1 MWRYNLKIGT
11 FKDKIVKHFNKC
23 MSTRQDKFEPKI
35 IKLKKNVRALSPVL
49 PVVRKLAG
57 GSGEKMN
64 LIIGLLKIKFQS

>member
-1 MWRYNLKIGT
+1 
-11 FKDKIVKHFNKC
+11 

-57 GSGEKMN
+57 SSGKNEPHYWPFKYQIPI
-64 LIIGLLKIKFQS
+64 LSGFWRVLK

>member
-1 MWRYNLKIGT
+1 
-11 FKDKIVKHFNKC
+11 

-57 GSGEKMN
+57 GSGKKNEPHYWPFKN
-64 LIIGLLKIKFQS
+64 QIPILSGFWRVLK

>member
-1 MWRYNLKIGT
+1 
-11 FKDKIVKHFNKC
+11 

-64 LIIGLLKIKFQS
+64 LIIGLLNIKFQS